1 MSGANCDQLGVGE
14 PPNKEPLTPLEAEQF
29 FLTPL
34 YFGFILYMV
43 PSDEGFLWPE
53 EVWKQSCILLR
64 SYSDMG
70 SGPSPRTG
78 DSPLGIV

>member
-53 EVWKQSCILLR
+53 EV
-64 SYSDMG
+64 
-70 SGPSPRTG
+70 
-78 DSPLGIV
+78 